1 VTDDERLQV
10 WTQAI
15 FDHLAGEGSPFAE
28 LVERDPEFVA
38 FCATSIAGDVAD
50 LAANIRWR
58 TGRTTDRDVLANEGI
73 FDIEDRP
80 DGARTV
86 SLRPEWRQILQMNF
100 AATVEKRGRGRPPSS
115 PDRYRLIATVFDCY
129 PKGTATLSR
138 EWGSHFEDCVRLALA
153 LAGDRI
159 ADVYAEIR
167 AAKAHPDWPN
177 LT

>member
-15 FDHLAGEGSPFAE
+15 FDHLAAEGSPFAE

-38 FCATSIAGDVAD
+38 FCAEGIAGSIDE
-50 LAANIRWR
+50 LATNIRWR
-58 TGRTTDRDVLANEGI
+58 TGRTTDRDALLNEGI
-73 FDIEDRP
+73 YDIDESP
-80 DGARTV
+80 DGTLIV
-86 SLRPEWRQILQMNF
+86 GLRADWRQVLRMNL
-100 AATVEKRGRGRPPSS
+100 AAPVEKRGRGRPRSS
-115 PDRYRLIATVFDCY
+115 PDRYRLIATIFDCY

-138 EWGSHFEDCVRLALA
+138 ERGSHFEDTVRLALA

-159 ADVYAEIR
+159 ADVYAEVR
-167 AAKAHPDWPN
+167 VAKACPDFPN